1 MTQKLRDIVT
11 GFYGNEWYLAHK
23 RDVDFELNHLEL
35 HDMDEYVLM
44 LHNKGVRIDHN
55 EHNSNILY
63 LLGITSKEPL
73 ERIECVGGAFPDI
86 DWDTEQHRRVEVFD
100 YLKQKYGNGF
110 AHIGTFS
117 TFKTK
122 NLFKDCLRI
131 FDIPFEESNKI
142 SKLLPDN
149 PTYERNIKECLE
161 SIPEFKRVYDENQV
175 IHNAIDF
182 AIHMQSKGAIRQ
194 TGVHACLHGSTKL
207 MTDGGFVDIQ
217 SLAKKDFFSVLTS
230 NGFRRANA
238 FSSGTKNVYEMVC
251 GSSIYSNKKF
261 SEHITFDHKVL
272 TANGWKSGADLVG
285 QTLLPANPVHNKIFS
300 FIGWTWNNGAYS
312 GKYNRGMAYFT
323 PKKDQDAID
332 YFSDCLKT
340 QMARPDKWSI
350 SGEIV
355 NFILSNFPEITS
367 KTATKE
373 CPQRED
379 MVFVLSFLKGFFSAN
394 ATVQRGAIRLKISS
408 KPLIDYI
415 DRQLNKLEISSSIC
429 HVKGKRIEFYN
440 GEYQCADSWNLEIG
454 PTATYR
460 FVNIV
465 GLIQQY
471 KLDKL
476 KPVNVLSFEPAVKSE
491 VFDFTVDTQ
500 IADEQNGVTPNC
512 LVHNCGVILS
522 DNPLD
527 DLIPLWSSQDAP
539 VAMFDGGTLE
549 KIGFVKS
556 DILGLKTLSVIGN
569 TVRLIKD
576 MHGIEIDIDNVP
588 DHDEKAYQMIENGN
602 VLGLFQVEGNMA
614 KFAIAAQPRSIE
626 DLAAISALYRP
637 GPMGMGY
644 LDKYL
649 DRKKGLEECDF
660 DIPEYNYIFKDTY
673 GLMIYQEGVMI
684 LAQEMSDFTD
694 IEVDVLRKAVD
705 IKNIF

>member
-149 PTYERNIKECLE
+149 PTDERNIKECLE

-194 TGVHACLHGSTKL
+194 TGTHAC
-207 MTDGGFVDIQ
+207 
-217 SLAKKDFFSVLTS
+217 
-230 NGFRRANA
+230 
-238 FSSGTKNVYEMVC
+238 
-251 GSSIYSNKKF
+251 
-261 SEHITFDHKVL
+261 
-272 TANGWKSGADLVG
+272 
-285 QTLLPANPVHNKIFS
+285 
-300 FIGWTWNNGAYS
+300 
-312 GKYNRGMAYFT
+312 
-323 PKKDQDAID
+323 
-332 YFSDCLKT
+332 
-340 QMARPDKWSI
+340 
-350 SGEIV
+350 
-355 NFILSNFPEITS
+355 
-367 KTATKE
+367 
-373 CPQRED
+373 
-379 MVFVLSFLKGFFSAN
+379 
-394 ATVQRGAIRLKISS
+394 
-408 KPLIDYI
+408 
-415 DRQLNKLEISSSIC
+415 
-429 HVKGKRIEFYN
+429 
-440 GEYQCADSWNLEIG
+440 
-454 PTATYR
+454 
-460 FVNIV
+460 
-465 GLIQQY
+465 GL
-471 KLDKL
+471 
-476 KPVNVLSFEPAVKSE
+476 
-491 VFDFTVDTQ
+491 
-500 IADEQNGVTPNC
+500 
-512 LVHNCGVILS
+512 ILS
-522 DNPLD
+522 DHPLD
-527 DLIPLWSSQDAP
+527 DLIPLWSSQDMP
-539 VAMFDGGTLE
+539 VTMFDGGTLE

-576 MHGIEIDIDNVP
+576 IHGIEIDIDNLP
-588 DHDEKAYQMIENGN
+588 DHDEKAYQIIAQGN

-626 DLAAISALYRP
+626 DLAAISAL
-637 GPMGMGY
+637 
-644 LDKYL
+644 
-649 DRKKGLEECDF
+649 
-660 DIPEYNYIFKDTY
+660 
-673 GLMIYQEGVMI
+673 
-684 LAQEMSDFTD
+684 
-694 IEVDVLRKAVD
+694 
-705 IKNIF
+705 